1 MRVLPWAPLAAL
13 LAIVF
18 GAGAMAGITYERH
31 ARHAQMSVQMS
42 VTMPANPAQLV
53 DHLAKPLNLDSAQ
66 EAAIAKILAR
76 HQGAV
81 DSAWRAL
88 QPRVGATLDSVHQEI
103 MTVLTPAQQKQFLS
117 IARSM
122 HHH

>member
-1 MRVLPWAPLAAL
+1 MRALPWAAL
-13 LAIVF
+13 FVLVF
-18 GAGAMAGITYERH
+18 GAGAMAGIAYERH
-31 ARHAQMSVQMS
+31 TRATPISVQMS
-42 VTMPANPAQLV
+42 VTMPSNPAELV
-53 DHLAKPLNLDSAQ
+53 DHIAKSLNLDSAQ
-66 EAAIAKILAR
+66 KAAIARILAR

-88 QPRVGATLDSVHQEI
+88 KPHVGATLDSVHQEI

-117 IARSM
+117 IANSM